1 LDLRLSNFI
10 MNEMVHG
17 GSEQER
23 LLLFLSSA
31 EAKAIGFKT
40 GSKESGS

>member
-1 LDLRLSNFI
+1 

-17 GSEQER
+17 GSEQGR
-23 LLLFLSSA
+23 ILLFLSSA

-40 GSKESGS
+40 GSTEYGSESIGS